1 MDKYD
6 INESKDYK
14 DKDEYINYN
23 LYRNSVYE
31 EKPQEK
37 KRRRIIP
44 YIAMA
49 LLFSFLGGGIGS
61 YIALNYGDNTGNNF
75 NISQGAY
82 LSYPTFKGGDEG
94 LTVTETVKKVA
105 PAVVGVTTKSKVDY
119 GYSQDYE
126 EGIGTGF
133 IIDKEGY
140 ILTNYHVI
148 QNVTE
153 VNVIFFSGEDAEAK
167 IVNYDEEQDLA
178 LLKLVDP
185 SEVPGVVEL
194 GDSSQLQVGE
204 EVVAIG
210 NPLGIEFLGTV
221 TTGVISALG
230 REISIEGRSIEYLQT
245 DAAINPGNSGGP
257 LVNSRG
263 QVIGINTAKI
273 RMEGVEGIGFSI
285 PINNVKQRLESLA
298 KPQLLLG
305 ISAQNINDDIAVRS
319 NLPEGE
325 YVLVVEVMAD
335 SPAEEGGLLPG
346 DRIISFDGSRIKT
359 VEDINNLKDKYNS
372 GDKVIITIIRDS
384 KEQTLEVVLK
394 EK

>member
-6 INESKDYK
+6 INESKEYK
-14 DKDEYINYN
+14 EQEDYINYN
-23 LYRNSVYE
+23 LYRNSFYQ
-31 EKPQEK
+31 EKPVEKK
-37 KRRRIIP
+37 KRRIFP
-44 YIAMA
+44 YIVIA
-49 LLFSFLGGGIGS
+49 LLFSLFGGMTGS
-61 YIALNYGDNTGNNF
+61 YIVLNYAGSLKKDV
-75 NISQGAY
+75 NISQGMY
-82 LSYPTFKGGDEG
+82 LSYPTFRGNDEG
-94 LTVTETVKKVA
+94 LSVTETVAKVA
-105 PAVVGVTTKSKVDY
+105 PAVVGVTTKSSIDY
-119 GYSQDYE
+119 GYSTDYQ

-133 IIDKEGY
+133 IINEEGY

-167 IVNYDEEQDLA
+167 IVNYDEDQDLA
-178 LLKLVDP
+178 LLKLVNTVK
-185 SEVPGVVEL
+185 VPGVVEL
-194 GDSSQLQVGE
+194 GDSSHLQVGE
-204 EVVAIG
+204 EVIAIG

-285 PINNVKQRLESLA
+285 PINNAKDRLEALA

-305 ISAQNINDDIAVRS
+305 ISAQDINDEIAVRS

-325 YVLVVEVMAD
+325 YVLVVEVIKN
-335 SPAEEGGLLPG
+335 SPAEEAGILPG
-346 DRIISFDGSRIKT
+346 DRIISFDGNRIKT
-359 VEDINNLKDKYNS
+359 VDDINKLKDKYNS
-372 GDKVIITIIRDS
+372 GDKVILTIIRDN
-384 KEQTLEVVLK
+384 KEQTLEVILK

>member
-14 DKDEYINYN
+14 EQDDYINYN
-23 LYRNSVYE
+23 LYRNSFYE

-37 KRRRIIP
+37 KKRRIFP
-44 YIAMA
+44 YIAIA
-49 LLFSFLGGGIGS
+49 LLFSLLGGGIGS
-61 YIALNYGDNTGNNF
+61 YIVLNYSVDFGSNEA
-75 NISQGAY
+75 SPQGMY
-82 LSYPTFKGGDEG
+82 LSYPTFKGDNEG
-94 LTVTETVKKVA
+94 LSVTETVRKVA
-105 PAVVGVTTKSKVDY
+105 PAVVGVTTKSVIDY
-119 GYSQDYE
+119 GYSEDYQ

-133 IIDKEGY
+133 IIDEEGY

-148 QNVTE
+148 QNASE

-167 IVNYDEEQDLA
+167 IVNYDENQDLA
-178 LLKLVDP
+178 LLKLLNPV
-185 SEVPGVVEL
+185 EVPGVVEL

-204 EVVAIG
+204 EVIAIG

-230 REISIEGRSIEYLQT
+230 REISIQGRSIEYLQT

-285 PINNVKQRLESLA
+285 PINNAKGRLEALT

-305 ISAQNINDDIAVRS
+305 ISAQDINDDIAARR

-325 YVLVVEVMAD
+325 YVLVVEVIKN
-335 SPAEEGGLLPG
+335 SPAEEAGLLPG
-346 DRIISFDGSRIKT
+346 DRIISFDGSKIKT
-359 VEDINNLKDKYNS
+359 VQDINNLKDKYSS
-372 GDKVIITIIRDS
+372 GDKVILTIIRDN

>member
-6 INESKDYK
+6 ITESKDYK

-23 LYRNSVYE
+23 LYRNTYYE
-31 EKPQEK
+31 ERPKEK
-37 KRRRIIP
+37 KKIRILP
-44 YIAMA
+44 YIAIA
-49 LLFSFLGGGIGS
+49 LLFSFLGGGIAS
-61 YIALNYGDNTGNNF
+61 YIVLNYGYNDGKNSSA
-75 NISQGAY
+75 SQGIY
-82 LSYPTFKGGDEG
+82 LNYPAFSSNNEG
-94 LTVTETVKKVA
+94 LTVTETVNKVA
-105 PAVVGVTTKSKVDY
+105 PAVVGVTTKSEVDY
-119 GYSQDYE
+119 GYSGDYE

-133 IIDKEGY
+133 IIDEEGY
-140 ILTNYHVI
+140 IITNYHVI
-148 QNVTE
+148 QNAAE
-153 VNVIFFSGEDAEAK
+153 VNVIFFTGEDTEAK

-178 LLKLVDP
+178 ILKIIN
-185 SEVPGVVEL
+185 SSGVPGVVEL

-230 REISIEGRSIEYLQT
+230 REISIEGRRIEYLQT

-273 RMEGVEGIGFSI
+273 KMEGVEGIGFSI
-285 PINNVKQRLESLA
+285 PINNAKQRLVALS

-305 ISAQNINDDIAVRS
+305 ITAQNINNDIAIRS

-325 YVLVVEVMAD
+325 YVLVVEVMEN
-335 SPAEEGGLLPG
+335 SPAEESGILPG
-346 DRIISFDGSRIKT
+346 DRIISFDGNRIKT
-359 VEDINNLKDKYNS
+359 VEDINILKGKYNS
-372 GDKVIITIIRDS
+372 GDKVIITIIRDNE
-384 KEQTLEVVLK
+384 EQRIEVVLK